1 MMMGLWSLWAKWSA
15 VGKSRL
21 FATCPRQAPRFAGGF
36 FASELSTKSI
46 ALFLV
51 SVRQLVRPWG
61 HQARGRARSAAPIFL
76 GEPERLLGPI
86 SPHFARMGDEMS
98 SNQTES
104 FVGIDVAK
112 NTLDLRLE
120 PVGESLH
127 VAYDD
132 AGIAAIRKRLL
143 TLSPTLIV
151 MEATGGLETR
161 LACELAACGL
171 PVAVINPRQARDFAK
186 ATGQLAKTD
195 QVDAAVLAHFACAIR
210 PPVRV
215 QKDAD
220 TCDLDDL
227 VTRRR
232 QLIAMRVQETLRL
245 GSAESTALQK
255 NLKKHIAWLDKQIT
269 SLDGDLTKRLRT
281 SDAWRTKDDL
291 LQGIPG
297 VGAVTSVT
305 LLAKCPELGQLNRRE
320 IAKLTGVAPLAND
333 SGKHRG
339 KRFVWGGRADV
350 RSVLYMATVSA
361 IRCNPAIKTFAD
373 RLKQAGKP
381 AKVVIV
387 ACMRKLLTIMN
398 AMVKN
403 NAPWTAKTA

>member
-1 MMMGLWSLWAKWSA
+1 
-15 VGKSRL
+15 
-21 FATCPRQAPRFAGGF
+21 
-36 FASELSTKSI
+36 
-46 ALFLV
+46 
-51 SVRQLVRPWG
+51 
-61 HQARGRARSAAPIFL
+61 
-76 GEPERLLGPI
+76 
-86 SPHFARMGDEMS
+86 MGDEMN
-98 SNQTES
+98 SNQIES

-132 AGIAAIRKRLL
+132 AGIAEIRQRLL
-143 TLSPTLIV
+143 ALSPTLIV

-210 PPVRV
+210 PAVRV
-215 QKDAD
+215 LKDAD
-220 TCDLDDL
+220 TRDLDGL

-245 GSAESTALQK
+245 GSAESKALQK

-269 SLDGDLTKRLRT
+269 SLDDDLTKRLRT

-350 RSVLYMATVSA
+350 RAVLYMATVSA
-361 IRCNPAIKTFAD
+361 IRCNPAIKAFAD

-398 AMVKN
+398 AMLKN